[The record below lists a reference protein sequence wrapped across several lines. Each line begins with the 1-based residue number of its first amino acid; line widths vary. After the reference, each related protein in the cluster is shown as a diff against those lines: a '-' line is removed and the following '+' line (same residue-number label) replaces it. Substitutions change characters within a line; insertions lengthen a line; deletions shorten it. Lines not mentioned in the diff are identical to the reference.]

1 MRLDAGGTTDTA
13 SEVDSPDPKELHSQP
28 ETSYCPN
35 TKKRLEFEYS
45 TEHPFE
51 HSTFI
56 TSVDPDRFNEK
67 ALAEILACSICKGI
81 PTEAVNTTCNHIY
94 CKLCITAWLQ
104 NASACPEC
112 RSVINKNDVIDLKG
126 HLSVLLDTLSIN
138 CINKKH
144 GCSSV
149 LSVKSF
155 EEHENKCKFG
165 KYPKVLAKK
174 SGNARGVTLT
184 KIPIYDCNRRYLKQ
198 TRLKEAL
205 DSFSAFCNSHHEN
218 KTDVLFFMLH
228 QNLLDNNDDRR
239 HIIESLWKGQ
249 SWQLNPNQCLAMR
262 IEILQSKLQY
272 KAQYNLLKQM
282 SHNPLQPPNALDAV
296 EVLYTPP
303 SARYSIE
310 GIEYYENFYHTPAKK
325 QGKSFG
331 VSESSTLTFEPIDI
345 LNEFNE
351 CMPELATV
359 VLVHLD
365 GQSNK
370 YPNNRCFAV
379 IQFSAENCL
388 LPGR

>member
-1 MRLDAGGTTDTA
+1 M
-13 SEVDSPDPKELHSQP
+13 
-28 ETSYCPN
+28 
-35 TKKRLEFEYS
+35 
-45 TEHPFE
+45 
-51 HSTFI
+51 
-56 TSVDPDRFNEK
+56 
-67 ALAEILACSICKGI
+67 
-81 PTEAVNTTCNHIY
+81 
-94 CKLCITAWLQ
+94 
-104 NASACPEC
+104 
-112 RSVINKNDVIDLKG
+112 
-126 HLSVLLDTLSIN
+126 
-138 CINKKH
+138 
-144 GCSSV
+144 
-149 LSVKSF
+149 
-155 EEHENKCKFG
+155 
-165 KYPKVLAKK
+165 AKK

-282 SHNPLQPPNALDAV
+282 SHDPLQPPNALDAV

-351 CMPELATV
+351 CMPELATPNVKGVRWLYPDAIAKTFIELDSKICQGMQANNIDIYDPSILLKTSIKDGADGMGEVALHKSISDRYLPDKAFRFSFCVLKCEIIRKDDV
-359 VLVHLD
+359 VIEVFCED
-365 GQSNK
+365 K
-370 YPNNRCFAV
+370 PNSVRTNRQLLEALCD
-379 IQFSAENCL
+379 ENNHASICVCL
-388 LPGR
+388 LPIENERQFLKNKILKVQTENGWRRHCLKFYNSMIDEKLDRAESGLSGSGSKFLCTLCEATRETAIKI